1 MHNSHAKRLGIWQ
14 VDEDTDGGGCAA
26 WRGQGAEKA
35 EKTEAEITEEEDWM
49 LEEEREQRANERE
62 ERDKDLEEW
71 EKTIA
76 AAETQL

>member
-1 MHNSHAKRLGIWQ
+1 
-14 VDEDTDGGGCAA
+14 
-26 WRGQGAEKA
+26 
-35 EKTEAEITEEEDWM
+35 M